1 MAKSPDLWPL
11 EIHALQLEALIQKG
25 AQEIK
30 LFAFVGMGRRAELLN

>member
-11 EIHALQLEALIQKG
+11 EIRALQLEALIQKG

-30 LFAFVGMGRRAELLN
+30 LFAFVGMGHRAELLN